1 MNAKETI
8 EALSNK
14 KVYVKGM
21 GAAVVNLISR
31 LNGEMIDSD
40 SYKKY
45 PFFYIVREGE
55 KLKIRVGQDME
66 IFCSTVAEEITLDQI
81 FIMERTLFKF
91 SPFDKVLVR
100 DYDTQKWH
108 TDLFSHVDEITMQFE
123 CVGGKWN
130 QCIPYE
136 GNENKLG
143 KTE

>member
-8 EALSNK
+8 KALSNK

-21 GAAVVNLISR
+21 GATVVNLISR

-45 PFFYIVREGE
+45 PFFYITRDGE
-55 KLKIRVGQDME
+55 KLKINVGQDME
-66 IFCSTVAEEITLDQI
+66 IFYSTAAEEITMDQI
-81 FIMERTLFKF
+81 ITMERSLFKF

-100 DYDTQKWH
+100 DYHTQVWH
-108 TDLFSHVDEITMQFE
+108 TDFFSHVDEFTTQFE

-136 GNENKLG
+136 GNKNKLG